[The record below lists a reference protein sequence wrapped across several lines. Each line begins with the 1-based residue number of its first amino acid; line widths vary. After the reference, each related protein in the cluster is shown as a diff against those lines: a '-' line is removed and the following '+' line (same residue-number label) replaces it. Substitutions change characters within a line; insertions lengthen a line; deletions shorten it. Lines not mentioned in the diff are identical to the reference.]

1 MEDEIKE
8 LQQYLQRIAEF
19 SLPRFRELPS
29 VDLYMEQVLCFIND
43 ALKDLSPDGEKML
56 TSFMVNNYVKA
67 KMIGEPNRKKYSR
80 EQIGY
85 LMAICLC
92 KSTLSMGDMS
102 LLIELDEGISSSKE
116 RVYAFWSNMEQ
127 SILSNAAA
135 ITAGRVNDV
144 ALRYENEKKKKDKQA
159 AETNARDSLGLI
171 ALRLAIQAQADKLLS
186 DYIIGL
192 LRKDMHGEDIAKA
205 AANLSPKETK
215 HEIRQ
220 GMHEAERVA
229 AIKERENQIAKKIKE
244 DEEAKKKEASQK
256 RHAKRERKTEK

>member
-1 MEDEIKE
+1 
-8 LQQYLQRIAEF
+8 
-19 SLPRFRELPS
+19 
-29 VDLYMEQVLCFIND
+29 
-43 ALKDLSPDGEKML
+43 
-56 TSFMVNNYVKA
+56 
-67 KMIGEPNRKKYSR
+67 
-80 EQIGY
+80 
-85 LMAICLC
+85 
-92 KSTLSMGDMS
+92 MGDMS

-144 ALRYENEKKKKDKQA
+144 ALRYENEKKKQDKQA

-229 AIKERENQIAKKIKE
+229 AIKERESQIAKKIKE